1 MENES
6 NKYYTIDE
14 VANILN
20 LDESRIIFY
29 FEKLNEFLNI
39 TSIGMYQLFDNTDIK
54 NLKKIKDLD
63 ENQNMNIKEIRSFLK
78 NNKQEVLLQRKEE
91 KSIDVSVLKIF
102 ETFAKAMISQNN
114 KIDIL
119 LDNNSLIINN
129 LNNSLTTQ
137 KQVKESMSSIEN
149 KLQQQQQ
156 SNIKLTEQLE
166 EMKKELALT
175 KKLNDKLEKNIE
187 TKITEQTNKI
197 QEVIINNDVIEEIK
211 ETKRLAKQSN
221 DLALKMI
228 NKKEEIEKNKEQEE
242 KQGFLS
248 KIFTRKK

>member
-1 MENES
+1 MENEN

-14 VANILN
+14 VAKILN

-39 TSIGMYQLFDNTDIK
+39 TSIGMYQLFDDIDIK

-63 ENQNMNIKEIRSFLK
+63 EKHNMNIKEIRTFLK

-129 LNNSLTTQ
+129 LNNSLTVQ
-137 KQVKESMSSIEN
+137 EQVKNSMSTIEFQ
-149 KLQQQQQ
+149 LQQQKEN
-156 SNIKLTEQLE
+156 NIKLTEQLE
-166 EMKKELALT
+166 NMTKELALT
-175 KKLNDKLEKNIE
+175 KEDNKQLKSTIENKLE
-187 TKITEQTNKI
+187 EQHQQI
-197 QEVIINNDVIEEIK
+197 QDNFESLNN
-211 ETKRLAKQSN
+211 
-221 DLALKMI
+221 
-228 NKKEEIEKNKEQEE
+228 KNKERDVVLVDNLLQKMNERKEENRKINQQQE

-248 KIFTRKK
+248 KIFNRKK

>member
-1 MENES
+1 MENEN

-14 VANILN
+14 VAKILN

-54 NLKKIKDLD
+54 NLKKIKDLE

-102 ETFAKAMISQNN
+102 ETFAKAMIIQNN

-119 LDNNSLIINN
+119 LDNNSLIIDN

-137 KQVKESMSSIEN
+137 EQVKESMSSIEH
-149 KLQQQQQ
+149 KLQEQQQN
-156 SNIKLTEQLE
+156 NIKLNKQLE

-175 KKLNDKLEKNIE
+175 KESNEKLGKNIGVQ
-187 TKITEQTNKI
+187 ITEQTNKM
-197 QEVIINNDVIEEIK
+197 QESLDKIATNQENRDIEISNHYK
-211 ETKRLAKQSN
+211 ELLKQKR
-221 DLALKMI
+221 
-228 NKKEEIEKNKEQEE
+228 EEIEKNKEQEE
-242 KQGFLS
+242 KQGFLY
-248 KIFTRKK
+248 KIFNRKK

>member
-1 MENES
+1 MENEN

-14 VANILN
+14 VAKILN

-119 LDNNSLIINN
+119 LDNNSLIIDN
-129 LNNSLTTQ
+129 LNSSLTTQ
-137 KQVKESMSSIEN
+137 EQVKESMSSIEH
-149 KLQQQQQ
+149 KLQEQQQN
-156 SNIKLTEQLE
+156 NIKLNKQLE

-175 KKLNDKLEKNIE
+175 KESNEKLEKNIGVQ
-187 TKITEQTNKI
+187 ITEQTNKM
-197 QEVIINNDVIEEIK
+197 QESLDKITTNQENRDIEISNNYKEILKQRREEIDK
-211 ETKRLAKQSN
+211 S
-221 DLALKMI
+221 
-228 NKKEEIEKNKEQEE
+228 KEQKE

-248 KIFTRKK
+248 KIFKRCREL

>member
-1 MENES
+1 MENKN

-14 VANILN
+14 VAKILN
-20 LDESRIIFY
+20 LDDSRIIFY

-39 TSIGMYQLFDNTDIK
+39 TSIGMYQLFDDIDIE

-63 ENQNMNIKEIRSFLK
+63 ENHNMNIKEIRNFLK
-78 NNKQEVLLQRKEE
+78 NNKQEVLLERKEE

-114 KIDIL
+114 KIDML
-119 LDNNSLIINN
+119 LDNNSIIIDN

-137 KQVKESMSSIEN
+137 KQVKKSMSTIESQ
-149 KLQQQQQ
+149 LQLQKED
-156 SNIKLTEQLE
+156 NIKLTEQLS

-175 KKLNDKLEKNIE
+175 KETSEKLGKNIK
-187 TKITEQTNKI
+187 TQIMEQTNEIQKNLEKI
-197 QEVIINNDVIEEIK
+197 ATCQENRDIEISNNYK
-211 ETKRLAKQSN
+211 ELLKQR
-221 DLALKMI
+221 
-228 NKKEEIEKNKEQEE
+228 KEEIEKNKEQEE

-248 KIFTRKK
+248 KIFNRKK